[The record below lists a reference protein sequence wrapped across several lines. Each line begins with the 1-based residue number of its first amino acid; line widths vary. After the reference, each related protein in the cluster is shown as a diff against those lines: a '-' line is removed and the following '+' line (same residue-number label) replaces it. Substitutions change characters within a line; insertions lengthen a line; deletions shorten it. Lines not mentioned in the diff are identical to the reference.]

1 MLAGPATQ
9 PPGSAPRSA
18 VAVLGR
24 ELSVPFLLLLPVAGL
39 LLLFARPELDVMYQ
53 HDPTHFWIVLLAAL
67 LNIGL
72 GLLTS
77 EIARRQGD
85 VRLFLVSMALLVGA
99 AFLGLHALATP
110 AVLVP
115 GSNTGFVVANPVGLL
130 LASVF
135 AALSAGGRGRW
146 MARPLA
152 QGLIK
157 AALGAVV
164 LAWAVVSL
172 TGLPPLGESVPS
184 QQLPEG
190 LQLLGIPALA
200 LYGFAAVRYGLLFRR
215 RRRGLLLAVAGAYVL
230 LAEAMIAVVF
240 STTWHAAWW
249 EWHVLMVAAFATIA
263 IGARGEYRH
272 ARSLPGAF
280 GGLYL
285 DSTLDR
291 IDRRR
296 AAALSSLV
304 AALRAGEPLSPIL
317 SQARDDWASPE
328 EVALLEGAAHQL
340 HQTDAL
346 FRTYVSPQLASGL
359 EAHPELAVLGG
370 EEREVSVLF
379 ADLAG
384 FTEFSERRRAD
395 EVIAMLNRYWGAT
408 VPIVGEREGGVI
420 ERFAGDAIMVVFNAV
435 QDQPDHALRAARA
448 AIGMRDE
455 VMQVAAER
463 PDWPRFR
470 IGINTGPAVVG
481 NVGAAGMHSFTAI
494 GDTTNLSAR
503 LQAQARPGRIVI
515 SRATMDAIGA
525 VAEVEQL
532 GALELKGKQAPV
544 EAFVLVSVAG

>member
-1 MLAGPATQ
+1 
-9 PPGSAPRSA
+9 

-39 LLLFARPELDVMYQ
+39 LLLFARPKLDVMYQ

-67 LNIGL
+67 LNVGL

-110 AVLVP
+110 EVLVP

-130 LASVF
+130 LASAF
-135 AALSAGGRGRW
+135 AALSAGGRGGW

-172 TGLPPLGESVPS
+172 TGLPPLGKSVPS

-200 LYGFAAVRYGLLFRR
+200 LYGFAAVRYALLFRR
-215 RRRGLLLAVAGAYVL
+215 RHRGLLLAVAGAYVL

-240 STTWHAAWW
+240 SATWHAAWW

-263 IGARGEYRH
+263 IGARAEYRH

-370 EEREVSVLF
+370 EERVVSVLF

-463 PDWPRFR
+463 LDWPRFR

-481 NVGAAGMHSFTAI
+481 NVGAAGMRSFTAI

-532 GALELKGKQAPV
+532 GALELKGKRAPV

>member
-1 MLAGPATQ
+1 
-9 PPGSAPRSA
+9 
-18 VAVLGR
+18 
-24 ELSVPFLLLLPVAGL
+24 
-39 LLLFARPELDVMYQ
+39 
-53 HDPTHFWIVLLAAL
+53 
-67 LNIGL
+67 
-72 GLLTS
+72 
-77 EIARRQGD
+77 
-85 VRLFLVSMALLVGA
+85 
-99 AFLGLHALATP
+99 
-110 AVLVP
+110 
-115 GSNTGFVVANPVGLL
+115 
-130 LASVF
+130 
-135 AALSAGGRGRW
+135 

-157 AALGAVV
+157 AALAAVV
-164 LAWAVVSL
+164 LAWALVSL

-190 LQLLGIPALA
+190 VQLLGIPALA
-200 LYGFAAVRYGLLFRR
+200 LYGFAAVRYALLFRR
-215 RRRGLLLAVAGAYVL
+215 RQRGLLLAVAAAYVL

-263 IGARGEYRH
+263 IGARSEYRH

-296 AAALSSLV
+296 AGALSSLV
-304 AALRAGEPLSPIL
+304 AALREGEPLSPIL
-317 SQARDDWASPE
+317 SEARDDWASPE

-384 FTEFSERRRAD
+384 FTAFSERRRAD

-481 NVGAAGMHSFTAI
+481 NVGAAGMRSFTAI

-515 SRATMDAIGA
+515 SRATMEAIGA
-525 VAEVEQL
+525 AAEVEQL

>member
-18 VAVLGR
+18 LAVLGR

-67 LNIGL
+67 LNVGL

-85 VRLFLVSMALLVGA
+85 VRLFLVSMALLTGA

-152 QGLIK
+152 QGLFK
-157 AALGAVV
+157 AGLGAVV

-172 TGLPPLGESVPS
+172 AGLPPLGESVPS

-215 RRRGLLLAVAGAYVL
+215 RRRSLLLAVAGAYVL

-304 AALRAGEPLSPIL
+304 EALRAGEPLSPIL
-317 SQARDDWASPE
+317 SRARDDWASPE

-384 FTEFSERRRAD
+384 FTAFSERRRAD

-481 NVGAAGMHSFTAI
+481 NVGAAGMRSFTAI

-525 VAEVEQL
+525 VAKVEQL

-544 EAFVLVSVAG
+544 EAFVLVSVTG

>member
-18 VAVLGR
+18 LAVLGR

-67 LNIGL
+67 LNVGL

-110 AVLVP
+110 GVLVP

-130 LASVF
+130 LASAF
-135 AALSAGGRGRW
+135 AALSAGGRGGW

-172 TGLPPLGESVPS
+172 TGLPPLGKSVPS

-215 RRRGLLLAVAGAYVL
+215 RRRGLLLAVAGA
-230 LAEAMIAVVF
+230 
-240 STTWHAAWW
+240 
-249 EWHVLMVAAFATIA
+249 
-263 IGARGEYRH
+263 
-272 ARSLPGAF
+272 
-280 GGLYL
+280 
-285 DSTLDR
+285 
-291 IDRRR
+291 
-296 AAALSSLV
+296 
-304 AALRAGEPLSPIL
+304 
-317 SQARDDWASPE
+317 
-328 EVALLEGAAHQL
+328 
-340 HQTDAL
+340 
-346 FRTYVSPQLASGL
+346 
-359 EAHPELAVLGG
+359 
-370 EEREVSVLF
+370 
-379 ADLAG
+379 
-384 FTEFSERRRAD
+384 
-395 EVIAMLNRYWGAT
+395 
-408 VPIVGEREGGVI
+408 
-420 ERFAGDAIMVVFNAV
+420 
-435 QDQPDHALRAARA
+435 
-448 AIGMRDE
+448 
-455 VMQVAAER
+455 
-463 PDWPRFR
+463 
-470 IGINTGPAVVG
+470 
-481 NVGAAGMHSFTAI
+481 
-494 GDTTNLSAR
+494 
-503 LQAQARPGRIVI
+503 
-515 SRATMDAIGA
+515 
-525 VAEVEQL
+525 
-532 GALELKGKQAPV
+532 LELKGKQAPV

>member
-18 VAVLGR
+18 LAVLGR

-67 LNIGL
+67 LNVGL

-110 AVLVP
+110 GVLVS

-130 LASVF
+130 LASAF
-135 AALSAGGRGRW
+135 AALSAAGRGRW
-146 MARPLA
+146 MARPLY

-157 AALGAVV
+157 ATLGAVV
-164 LAWAVVSL
+164 LAWGVVSL

-200 LYGFAAVRYGLLFRR
+200 LYGFAAAWYLLLFRR
-215 RRRGLLLAVAGAYVL
+215 RHRGLLLAVAVAYVL

-304 AALRAGEPLSPIL
+304 EALRAGEPLSPIL
-317 SQARDDWASPE
+317 SRARDDWASPE

-340 HQTDAL
+340 YKTDAL

-384 FTEFSERRRAD
+384 FTEFSERRRPD

-481 NVGAAGMHSFTAI
+481 NVGAAGMRSFTAI

-525 VAEVEQL
+525 VAKVEQL

-544 EAFVLVSVAG
+544 EAFVLVSVTG